1 MWGKDGMWDCGVN
14 IKVIMLTPHKIEH
27 TTSLYVFTQNSTE
40 NSASEILIMLT
51 TCWSTQAKNKML
63 LHVG

>member
-27 TTSLYVFTQNSTE
+27 TTSLYVFTQFSTE

-51 TCWSTQAKNKML
+51 TCRST
-63 LHVG
+63 